1 MELVLFIGLQASGKS
16 TFYRTRLAATH
27 ELVSKDLMP
36 NNPRPERRQRQ
47 LVEEALARSASVAV
61 DNTNPTPEVRAP
73 LIALGH
79 AFGAEIVGY
88 WFDATAGAC
97 LARNRQREGRARV
110 PDIAIFATRKIL
122 RLPTLEEGFDRLWRV
137 SIVED
142 GAFTVEPLAGAT

>member
-47 LVEEALARSASVAV
+47 LVEEALARSTSVAV

>member
-16 TFYRTRLAATH
+16 TFYRTRLAETH
-27 ELVSKDLMP
+27 ELVSKDLLA

-47 LVEEALARSASVAV
+47 LVEAALARGASVVV

-73 LIALGH
+73 LIALGR
-79 AFGAEIVGY
+79 AFGAEITGY

-97 LARNRQREGRARV
+97 LVRNRQREGRARV

-137 SIVED
+137 TIAED
-142 GAFTVEPLAGAT
+142 GAFVVEPLAGAT